1 MGSGGTSLV
10 RHGIGSDRRIG
21 TQFLYAGTGYGGPCF
36 PKDVKALVRTG
47 HDMGVDLRV
56 LTAVET
62 ANDSQKRV
70 LVDKV
75 VARFGE
81 DLQGRSFALWG
92 PGLQAEHRRHARSA
106 ESGDRART
114 AAPRRGDPGV

>member
-1 MGSGGTSLV
+1 
-10 RHGIGSDRRIG
+10 
-21 TQFLYAGTGYGGPCF
+21 
-36 PKDVKALVRTG
+36 
-47 HDMGVDLRV
+47 V
-56 LTAVET
+56 LTAVEA

-92 PGLQAEHRRHARSA
+92 PAFKPDTDDLRE
-106 ESGDRART
+106 
-114 AAPRRGDPGV
+114 APGRVIVHELLRRGAAIRAYDPVAMDGFPLKPGQSLTSMGYAQPGGGTSSVREVPPSG